1 MGLGSW
7 RGILK
12 TNTMNTDFV
21 GKYNQNPFSWICIHK
36 VLLVRVCSWAGI
48 SQRTVMKKFPYSINT
63 ERKSYER
70 VCLAW
75 EGKNGCYAL
84 ELSVRSCW
92 LAVLSKS
99 SVSLIDFL
107 IICSTNYCEWVLKS
121 NSYCWIIY
129 FPFQFF
135 RIYFQECLSWIWKRK
150 YPRSPSVSPLY
161 GFSYMGCIISWH
173 SYRLQSFLC
182 SLLSYSLSECT
193 TWVVSTSA
201 RQYLYLVT

>member
-1 MGLGSW
+1 MSRYFSENSSEQISISYKYWEKKLWKSLFGMG
-7 RGILK
+7 
-12 TNTMNTDFV
+12 
-21 GKYNQNPFSWICIHK
+21 GK
-36 VLLVRVCSWAGI
+36 
-48 SQRTVMKKFPYSINT
+48 
-63 ERKSYER
+63 
-70 VCLAW
+70 
-75 EGKNGCYAL
+75 KNGCYAL

-107 IICSTNYCEWVLKS
+107 LICSTNYCEWVLKS

-129 FPFQFF
+129 FPW
-135 RIYFQECLSWIWKRK
+135 IYFQECLSWIWKRK

-182 SLLSYSLSECT
+182 SLLPYSLSECT

-201 RQYLYLVT
+201 RQYFYLVT